1 MSRAPVRTLVVGI
14 GSPILGDDGV
24 GVHAA
29 RRMRERG
36 TPDDVEVVELGTAGL
51 ALLELVEGYDRLIVL
66 DAIVTGAAPGTLHT
80 LVGEEVAR
88 AAHLGPG
95 HEADLPTTLALGRRL
110 AGARMP
116 REVVV
121 LAVEAADLHTFR
133 EELTPEV
140 ELAIPGLLAEI
151 ERRLAPNAS

>member
-1 MSRAPVRTLVVGI
+1 VRTLIVGI

-29 RRMRERG
+29 RRLRERG
-36 TPDDVEVVELGTAGL
+36 TLDGVDVVELGTAGL
-51 ALLELVEGYDRLIVL
+51 ALLDLVEGYDRLIVL

-88 AAHLGPG
+88 AAHLGAG
-95 HEADLPTTLALGRRL
+95 HEADLSTTLALGRRL
-110 AGARMP
+110 PGGRMP
-116 REVVV
+116 DEVVV

-140 ELAIPGLLAEI
+140 EAAVPSLLAAL
-151 ERRLAPNAS
+151 ERRLAR